1 MCWGLVRAR
10 QLEHVRVGIYGDS
23 HLKQTTSNSADIGAR
38 VGTGISA
45 HVKIE
50 GEMASDFN
58 QAITQSITSGS
69 GGDSARGIE
78 LAAWR
83 VWAQTGRGMIGRD
96 RFSWPKW
103 NLKSFSW
110 TRVHGIQLLVERDP

>member
-50 GEMASDFN
+50 GDGVRL
-58 QAITQSITSGS
+58 QSGHHTKHNERV

-78 LAAWR
+78 LAAWP
-83 VWAQTGRGMIGRD
+83 VWAHTGRGVIGRD

>member
-1 MCWGLVRAR
+1 
-10 QLEHVRVGIYGDS
+10 VGIYGDYF
-23 HLKQTTSNSADIGAR
+23 HLKQTTSNSADIAAR

-58 QAITQSITSGS
+58 QAITQSTTSGS
-69 GGDSARGIE
+69 GETRLEESNLLRGQFGPKLE
-78 LAAWR
+78 
-83 VWAQTGRGMIGRD
+83 GGMIGRD

-103 NLKSFSW
+103 NLKGFPW
-110 TRVHGIQLLVERDP
+110 TRVQGIQLLVERDPCAPKYGEPGVLSG

>member
-1 MCWGLVRAR
+1 
-10 QLEHVRVGIYGDS
+10 
-23 HLKQTTSNSADIGAR
+23 
-38 VGTGISA
+38 
-45 HVKIE
+45 
-50 GEMASDFN
+50 MASDCN

-69 GGDSARGIE
+69 GETLLEESPLLRGE
-78 LAAWR
+78 FGPKLE
-83 VWAQTGRGMIGRD
+83 GGMIGCD